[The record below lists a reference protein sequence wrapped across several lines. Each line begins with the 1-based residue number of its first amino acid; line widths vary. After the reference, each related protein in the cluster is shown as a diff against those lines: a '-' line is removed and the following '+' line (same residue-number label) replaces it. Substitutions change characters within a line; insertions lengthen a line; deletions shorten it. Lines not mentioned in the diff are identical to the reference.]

1 MVPGGGYEVYLLS
14 RLLPPSSGGFTPR
27 GQSELW
33 DAALMWLDASADLV
47 IGAAYLLVSLL
58 VVWSYRHRSE
68 FPLRRMCVPLVA
80 VLLVG
85 VATQWFDVFTLWVPA
100 YWTAGGVKAVAAL
113 VSLAG
118 AVGFVSVIPRTVRAP
133 GTERLE
139 REPRLPADAEGQHL
153 EASREGRAPRPDA
166 EPAAVA
172 PSEAEQWLH
181 ALLEYAPEAIV
192 VLDLTLDRYCL
203 VNENAGRLFGLPRSE
218 LLQRG
223 WIELSAPVQPD
234 GSRAEISGREKLE
247 DAARGTKPVFEW
259 TYRDGQGREVICET
273 RLTRLP
279 PPYASL
285 LRASIVD
292 ISERK
297 RVEMALRESEAKYLT
312 AFRTCP
318 GSLSISNREDGRYLE
333 VNDAYERLFGYS
345 RHEVIGRSA
354 LQLGIWVDPS
364 DRQRL
369 VAELARNPRVD
380 GFEASFRRKDGGVW
394 LGELSAEA
402 VGFAGAQ
409 WLVVALRDVSRQ
421 KQAEHEI
428 RVLNAELEQRVQ
440 RRTAELEAANDELES
455 FSYSVSHDLRT
466 PVRSIQ
472 GFAQALLDEYG
483 AELPEPGLRYLERIR
498 GATER
503 MAHLIDDLLKLARV
517 ARLELVTQP
526 VDLTAMAREV
536 IEQRQC
542 ADPQRQVQ
550 AEIEEGLVAH
560 CDARLMRV
568 VLENLIDNAWKF
580 TSQTPMARI
589 EFGHKPGSGDVFRV
603 QDNGAGFDVGLAH
616 KLFVAFQ
623 RLHAADDFP
632 GTGIGLATVQRIIHR
647 HGGRIWAE
655 GSIGR
660 GASFLFTLGAE
671 KDKR

>member
-1 MVPGGGYEVYLLS
+1 MHLLS
-14 RLLPPSSGGFTPR
+14 RLLPPSSGGFTPG

-33 DAALMWLDASADLV
+33 DGALMWLDASADLV
-47 IGAAYLLVSLL
+47 IGAAYLLLSLFVL
-58 VVWSYRHRSE
+58 WCYRRRSE

-80 VLLVG
+80 LLLVG
-85 VATQWFDVFTLWVPA
+85 VLTQWFDVFTLWVPA

-113 VSLAG
+113 VSLAA
-118 AVGFVSVIPRTVRAP
+118 AVGFVSVMPRTLRARS
-133 GTERLE
+133 TEPLE
-139 REPRLPADAEGQHL
+139 PEQCLPADAEEQRLQAGP
-153 EASREGRAPRPDA
+153 EGRGRTSDA
-166 EPAAVA
+166 EPAAAA
-172 PSEAEQWLH
+172 PSEAGRWLH
-181 ALLEYAPEAIV
+181 ALVEYAPEAII
-192 VLDLTLDRYCL
+192 VLDLALDRFCL
-203 VNENAGRLFGLPRSE
+203 VNENACRLFGLPRSE
-218 LLQRG
+218 LLRCG

-234 GSRAEISGREKLE
+234 GSRAETSGREQLQA
-247 DAARGTKPVFEW
+247 AARGENPVFEW
-259 TYRDGQGREVICET
+259 TYRDGQARDVVCET
-273 RLTRLP
+273 RLTCLP
-279 PPYASL
+279 SPYASL

-292 ISERK
+292 IGERK
-297 RVEMALRESEAKYLT
+297 RVETALRESEAKYLT
-312 AFRTCP
+312 VFRTCP

-333 VNDAYERLFGYS
+333 VNDAYERLFEYS
-345 RHEVIGRSA
+345 RQEVIGRSA
-354 LQLGIWVDPS
+354 LQLGIWVDPT

-369 VAELARNPRVD
+369 LAELARSGRVH
-380 GFEASFRRKDGGVW
+380 GFEASFRRKDGAVW
-394 LGELSAEA
+394 LGELSAETA
-402 VGFAGAQ
+402 GFAGTQ

-421 KQAEHEI
+421 RQAEHEI

-440 RRTAELEAANDELES
+440 RRTAELEAANHELES

-483 AELPEPGLRYLERIR
+483 AQLPEPGKCYLRRIR

-517 ARLELVTQP
+517 ARLELVAQP

-536 IEQRQC
+536 IEQRQSV
-542 ADPQRQVQ
+542 DRQRHVE

-580 TSQTPMARI
+580 TSQTPTARI

-603 QDNGAGFDVGLAH
+603 QDNGAGFDVSLAH

-655 GSIGR
+655 GSIGH